1 MWSSFH
7 RANRINRSDN
17 SHVALDESV
26 QVSPLDNRALFSELA
41 DGINAMAGESNAL
54 CTVKRQLSCISIQ
67 EPVTG
72 LQCRRR
78 FAVTWTGSQLVT
90 LTTSKHVFPDG

>member
-1 MWSSFH
+1 MLPWMSQFK
-7 RANRINRSDN
+7 
-17 SHVALDESV
+17 SV
-26 QVSPLDNRALFSELA
+26 HWTTEHWFSELA